1 MNSHLKDDIDV
12 LNELRAEQSRSESML
27 PYREFNTK
35 VGSYAGV
42 RLNNYL
48 NNLHRFEL
56 SKKLDLPLDH
66 FERTLL
72 EKKVTKIAKFAYSR
86 RFNFGFK
93 ALLGLFFLNNLVNMR
108 YRNERY
114 TLERSNSTAC
124 ACTTGVSFAAFTS
137 SLIFL

>member
-1 MNSHLKDDIDV
+1 M

-48 NNLHRFEL
+48 NNLHRYEL

-66 FERTLL
+66 YERTLL
-72 EKKVTKIAKFAYSR
+72 EKKVTNIAKFAYSR
-86 RFNFGFK
+86 RYNFGLK
-93 ALLGLFFLNNLVNMR
+93 AFLGLFFLNNLVNLR
-108 YRNERY
+108 YKNQRY

-124 ACTTGVSFAAFTS
+124 ACTTAFSFAAFAA
-137 SLIFL
+137 SLAFI

>member
-1 MNSHLKDDIDV
+1 M
-12 LNELRAEQSRSESML
+12 NELRAEQSRSEAVL
-27 PYREFNTK
+27 PFNEFNTK

-56 SKKLDLPLDH
+56 SKRLELPVDH

-72 EKKVTKIAKFAYSR
+72 EKKVTQISKFVYSR

-93 ALLGLFFLNNLVNMR
+93 ALLGLFFLNNLVNMS

-114 TLERSNSTAC
+114 ALERKDSKAC
-124 ACTTGVSFAAFTS
+124 ACTTVLSFAAFAA
-137 SLIFL
+137 SLVLI